1 MLNHFFTTPVLR
13 RATGLAPEELRE
25 VSSYIL
31 SLRAADPGE
40 SRSNRGGWHSVGNLF
55 DPAHRAFPAMN
66 EAVTSALFSYI
77 ADAFGYSGEIQIALT
92 GWSIVNGP
100 GDYNVIH
107 NHAANLLSGALYITV
122 PADMQGGAI
131 HFHDPRLNLNAHETE
146 AMRKLGL
153 RPPWLATSVAI
164 EPVAGEIL
172 VFPSWLNHW
181 VEPFHSA
188 SPDALRIVVSF
199 NATVV

>member
-1 MLNHFFTTPVLR
+1 
-13 RATGLAPEELRE
+13 
-25 VSSYIL
+25 
-31 SLRAADPGE
+31 
-40 SRSNRGGWHSVGNLF
+40 
-55 DPAHRAFPAMN
+55 MN
-66 EAVTSALFSYI
+66 EAVTKALFSYI

-107 NHAANLLSGALYITV
+107 NHAANLLSGALYISV
-122 PADMQGGAI
+122 PPDMEGGAI

-153 RPPWLATSVAI
+153 RPPWSASSVSI
-164 EPVAGEIL
+164 QPVAGEIL

-188 SPDALRIVVSF
+188 SADSLRIVVSF
-199 NATVV
+199 NASVV